1 MKALVGAF
9 NQEKALVGA
18 FSVIV
23 QLRLKHYNL
32 SCYRGHGTLGGEQ
45 QVGLAAGQR
54 HQQAVVLE
62 RDPPEAGAG
71 HRGGLHREPE
81 GGQYQVIIPLYL
93 LSTHRRYFCLPPRTR
108 SSLTPSFSIPCLRHF
123 WYLEI

>member
-45 QVGLAAGQR
+45 QVWLAAGQR
-54 HQQAVVLE
+54 HQQTVVLE

-81 GGQYQVIIPLYL
+81 GAGSISRDHSSLSTVYTPPVL
-93 LSTHRRYFCLPPRTR
+93 LS
-108 SSLTPSFSIPCLRHF
+108 SSTDSVQSHSLL
-123 WYLEI
+123 